1 MNKRLLQIVR
11 KIFENHK
18 SNKVLFLYTEYI
30 KNFEHSLR
38 KQPNLKM
45 NRRFEETLNNRRY
58 IQHKHIKRF
67 SVLLVIREECILKPQ
82 WDSKAHLSK

>member
-1 MNKRLLQIVR
+1 MNKRLATNSKE

-45 NRRFEETLNNRRY
+45 NRRFGT
-58 IQHKHIKRF
+58 H
-67 SVLLVIREECILKPQ
+67 
-82 WDSKAHLSK
+82 